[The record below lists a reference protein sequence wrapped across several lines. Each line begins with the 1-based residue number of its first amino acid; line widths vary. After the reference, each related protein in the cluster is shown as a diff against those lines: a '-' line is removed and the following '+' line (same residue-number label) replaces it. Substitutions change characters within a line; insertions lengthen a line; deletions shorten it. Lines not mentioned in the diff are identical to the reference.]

1 MRASLIL
8 TFAYLAALSA
18 VFLFAPGPVLDLFQP
33 HDMDP
38 AAFAL
43 DLSNYR
49 LLPGWMINPVAI
61 ALPWI
66 EIFAGCSVL
75 AGVFLPGGALIIST
89 LLLLFAT
96 ALGISLFRGLD
107 ISCGCFGST
116 AGQGI
121 TWWYLVRD
129 IILFLMGCTVL
140 LLSHHPHLSM
150 DSIIRK
156 IRGDSSR

>member
-1 MRASLIL
+1 
-8 TFAYLAALSA
+8 
-18 VFLFAPGPVLDLFQP
+18 
-33 HDMDP
+33 
-38 AAFAL
+38 
-43 DLSNYR
+43 
-49 LLPGWMINPVAI
+49 
-61 ALPWI
+61 
-66 EIFAGCSVL
+66 
-75 AGVFLPGGALIIST
+75 IIST

-140 LLSHHPHLSM
+140 LLSHHPHLSV